1 LPLAFMLINSEA
13 GAEDGLLKELR
24 ELESVEEAYGV
35 YGAYDIIVKVRAS
48 TEKELKEIATW
59 KIRKLDK
66 VRSTLTVVASNTDP
80 GQA

>member
-1 LPLAFMLINSEA
+1 MPLAFMFINSEA
-13 GAEDGLLKELR
+13 GAQDKVLKELR
-24 ELESVEEAYGV
+24 KLENVEEAYGV
-35 YGAYDIIVKVRAS
+35 YGAYDIVVKVRAS

-66 VRSTLTVVASNTDP
+66 VRSTLTVVASNTDL

>member
-1 LPLAFMLINSEA
+1 LPLAFMLINSEV
-13 GAEDGLLKELR
+13 GAEDELVEKLR
-24 ELESVEEAYGV
+24 ELENVEEAYGV

-66 VRSTLTVVASNTDP
+66 VRSTLTVVARD
-80 GQA
+80 

>member
-1 LPLAFMLINSEA
+1 MLINSEV
-13 GAEDGLLKELR
+13 GAEDELVEKLR
-24 ELESVEEAYGV
+24 ELENVEEAYGV

-66 VRSTLTVVASNTDP
+66 VRSTLTVVARD
-80 GQA
+80 

>member
-1 LPLAFMLINSEA
+1 MPLAFMLINSEV
-13 GAEDGLLKELR
+13 GAEDELVEKLR
-24 ELESVEEAYGV
+24 ELENVEEAYGV

-66 VRSTLTVVASNTDP
+66 VRSTLTVVARD
-80 GQA
+80 

>member
-13 GAEDGLLKELR
+13 RAEDESLKELR
-24 ELESVEEAYGV
+24 KLESVEEAYGV